1 MMRTNKLMILAGIV
15 LLLVFG
21 SYFLVYTTPGS
32 KFVADQMISE
42 FVDHRDLAYKNLE
55 GNLGSGMT
63 FENLEIRDIKNL
75 PAGTTLKIQRLFVNL
90 TSFGL
95 NGVTVEIENLRLNL
109 PSSDPVI
116 ISGTFKEQQLDFN
129 IFSKGISVTE
139 VLSYLPDLKKLVP
152 AKGDVNDIDL
162 FVTGNYL
169 EPIVK
174 GSFVIEKFVYGGFL
188 LTDAPL
194 NFDVQLK
201 DIQGDVKIYGSAYLE
216 KGELQT
222 KRVLVKLG
230 KGDLSFSGPWNKP
243 RINLKGD
250 SKVEKTKIS
259 IGLKGT
265 IEEPELTLT
274 SEPSYSREKL
284 MIMLAT
290 GKSWQSVEDSVD
302 NGLNATAL
310 TKDFIDYFFF
320 AGQSN
325 QFAKKFGISEFS
337 VTLDENKKGIAAKK
351 EITDKLE
358 VSYGVEQTT
367 IEGQVGGVS
376 RMLGGEVKVNDQLS
390 VGVERESNKTQS
402 NELFEDQINENND
415 KVMLKYKKSF

>member
-1 MMRTNKLMILAGIV
+1 
-15 LLLVFG
+15 
-21 SYFLVYTTPGS
+21 
-32 KFVADQMISE
+32 
-42 FVDHRDLAYKNLE
+42 
-55 GNLGSGMT
+55 
-63 FENLEIRDIKNL
+63 
-75 PAGTTLKIQRLFVNL
+75 
-90 TSFGL
+90 
-95 NGVTVEIENLRLNL
+95 
-109 PSSDPVI
+109 
-116 ISGTFKEQQLDFN
+116 
-129 IFSKGISVTE
+129 
-139 VLSYLPDLKKLVP
+139 
-152 AKGDVNDIDL
+152 
-162 FVTGNYL
+162 
-169 EPIVK
+169 
-174 GSFVIEKFVYGGFL
+174 
-188 LTDAPL
+188 
-194 NFDVQLK
+194 VQLK